1 MPEIDKVLPVAVRKE
16 RKPKAGPKASK
27 APKAPTA
34 VKVKKA
40 PKAKASVVIKAPPKP
55 EMPDLKCG
63 FVSIIGRPNTG
74 KSTLLN
80 YIVGEKISIV
90 SDVPQTTR
98 KMLRGIYTDKRGQVV
113 FIDTPGWHLGRDNL
127 DRYMNQACVNAIEG
141 VDCII
146 HTVDS
151 SERVGEEERRVVAR
165 LKNQKVP
172 IIVALNKIDLKG
184 KFIAEYV
191 ELWESARGMPVSE
204 MKDFVLL
211 PLSGRDGI
219 QVDQLLEVV
228 FSFLPQ
234 GPMLYEPDIVTDVP
248 RKQAVADIIR
258 EKLFLLTREEV
269 PHAIAVEVEEMR
281 PVKGKTTYIR
291 AAILVERQT
300 QKEIVIGNRGS
311 MVKQVGS
318 LARTELE
325 ALLET
330 KVFLELFVKFRKNWR
345 DDHDLLVDMGYS
357 F

>member
-1 MPEIDKVLPVAVRKE
+1 MPEAEEAKKEKVRKAVKKTVKKE
-16 RKPKAGPKASK
+16 ASK
-27 APKAPTA
+27 L
-34 VKVKKA
+34 
-40 PKAKASVVIKAPPKP
+40 KP
-55 EMPDLKCG
+55 MLRCG

-98 KMLRGIYTDKRGQVV
+98 KMLRGIYTDARGQIV
-113 FIDTPGWHLGRDNL
+113 FIDTPGWHIGRDHL
-127 DRYMNQACVNAIEG
+127 DRYMNQACANALDG

-146 HTVDS
+146 HSVDC
-151 SERVGEEERRVVAR
+151 SERVGEEERRVVSR
-165 LKNQKVP
+165 LKNEKVP
-172 IIVALNKIDLKG
+172 IILALNKIDLKG
-184 KFIAEYV
+184 KYIPEYV
-191 ELWESARGMPVSE
+191 ELWETARGMPVAA

-211 PLSGRDGI
+211 PISGRDGI
-219 QVDQLLEVV
+219 QIDQLLTSV
-228 FSFLPQ
+228 FSFMPQ
-234 GPMLYEPDIVTDVP
+234 GPMLYEPDVVTDVP

-258 EKLFLLTREEV
+258 EKLFLHTREEL

-281 PVKGKTTYIR
+281 PSKGKTTYIR
-291 AAILVERQT
+291 AVIVVERQT
-300 QKEIVIGNRGS
+300 QKEIVIGNKGS
-311 MVKQVGS
+311 MIKQVGS
-318 LARTELE
+318 LARTDLE